1 MLCCR
6 AAGSGRKPGL
16 LRAALEGLVR
26 DALWAGPEEVRYAV
40 RSFVWARWLGSAA
53 FIALLV
59 YRPAEFPGS
68 TYLTFYALVTVLVGS
83 NVLLHWRVLSPRPMG
98 SRWMLGTNLGDAGL
112 VTFAVLSTG
121 GFSHY
126 FQFLLYY
133 PVLAMFAVVVPSARI
148 SMAWVTLVAAIYAA
162 VCLLVGN
169 GLDLE
174 ARDDKTLFARIVVMY
189 MVSLVV
195 NMVSG
200 VERNKR
206 MQAVERERTLV
217 RERLEVSQ
225 ALHDTAAQTAY
236 MAGMGIDNARA
247 LAEGAGDELKS
258 SLAAASELSR
268 SVMWEL
274 RHPVD
279 AGPIFEGLGLGS
291 ALRSHVET
299 FRRITSVPALMQQSG
314 DEPPLELEVR
324 TRLFAFAHN
333 ALTNAFRHAHAGRVE
348 VSLDF
353 TGGSV
358 RLSVRDDGV
367 GLPKDYDR
375 RGRGFPNMR
384 RDAERLG
391 GVMTVETGPGTAVT
405 WIIPTEGG

>member
-1 MLCCR
+1 
-6 AAGSGRKPGL
+6 
-16 LRAALEGLVR
+16 
-26 DALWAGPEEVRYAV
+26 
-40 RSFVWARWLGSAA
+40 
-53 FIALLV
+53 
-59 YRPAEFPGS
+59 
-68 TYLTFYALVTVLVGS
+68 
-83 NVLLHWRVLSPRPMG
+83 
-98 SRWMLGTNLGDAGL
+98 
-112 VTFAVLSTG
+112 
-121 GFSHY
+121 
-126 FQFLLYY
+126 
-133 PVLAMFAVVVPSARI
+133 
-148 SMAWVTLVAAIYAA
+148 
-162 VCLLVGN
+162 
-169 GLDLE
+169 
-174 ARDDKTLFARIVVMY
+174 MY
-189 MVSLVV
+189 MVSMVV

-217 RERLEVSQ
+217 RERLEVSH

-247 LAEGAGDELKS
+247 LAEGAGDDLKS

-279 AGPIFEGLGLGS
+279 AGPIFEGMGLGS

-299 FRRITSVPALMQQSG
+299 FRRITSVPALMRQSG
-314 DEPPLELEVR
+314 DEPALELEVR

-367 GLPKDYDR
+367 GLPEDYDR